1 MDSRP
6 PNSTLLVAFVKF
18 DKFDHDFY
26 TFFALILH
34 DLALSVVV
42 LVLEK
47 FMNQEFSGGT
57 CTHNL
62 GFGYPAFLLRN
73 GLKANRTRLFF
84 ILLIFQTLK
93 LP

>member
-34 DLALSVVV
+34 DLALSA
-42 LVLEK
+42 LW
-47 FMNQEFSGGT
+47 FI
-57 CTHNL
+57 
-62 GFGYPAFLLRN
+62 
-73 GLKANRTRLFF
+73 
-84 ILLIFQTLK
+84 ILLSSLIQVGMLQLVFIGLRMISEATMTFFDF
-93 LP
+93 

>member
-34 DLALSVVV
+34 DLALSA
-42 LVLEK
+42 LVQKPIKKGFSSRKTVFFMKEIVGQQHPK
-47 FMNQEFSGGT
+47 FMTSSKT
-57 CTHNL
+57 KCVD
-62 GFGYPAFLLRN
+62 P
-73 GLKANRTRLFF
+73 
-84 ILLIFQTLK
+84 ILMV
-93 LP
+93 

>member
-34 DLALSVVV
+34 DLALSE
-42 LVLEK
+42 LDLELQYFDLYFDK
-47 FMNQEFSGGT
+47 FSWFHHLRPGQYTYQGCSG
-57 CTHNL
+57 
-62 GFGYPAFLLRN
+62 
-73 GLKANRTRLFF
+73 
-84 ILLIFQTLK
+84 FQTAAPQWPGLR
-93 LP
+93 

>member
-34 DLALSVVV
+34 DLALSE
-42 LVLEK
+42 LG
-47 FMNQEFSGGT
+47 GGT
-57 CTHNL
+57 KQHTNL
-62 GFGYPAFLLRN
+62 V
-73 GLKANRTRLFF
+73 F
-84 ILLIFQTLK
+84 IHT
-93 LP
+93 

>member
-34 DLALSVVV
+34 DLALSGITNYT
-42 LVLEK
+42 LV
-47 FMNQEFSGGT
+47 
-57 CTHNL
+57 
-62 GFGYPAFLLRN
+62 YD
-73 GLKANRTRLFF
+73 
-84 ILLIFQTLK
+84 
-93 LP
+93 

>member
-34 DLALSVVV
+34 DLALSA
-42 LVLEK
+42 LVFFAQK
-47 FMNQEFSGGT
+47 NSDGG
-57 CTHNL
+57 
-62 GFGYPAFLLRN
+62 F
-73 GLKANRTRLFF
+73 
-84 ILLIFQTLK
+84 
-93 LP
+93 

>member
-34 DLALSVVV
+34 DLALTV
-42 LVLEK
+42 LSLMNNYRGSSNSYYSRTSEIPIEK
-47 FMNQEFSGGT
+47 KNPSII
-57 CTHNL
+57 
-62 GFGYPAFLLRN
+62 
-73 GLKANRTRLFF
+73 FF
-84 ILLIFQTLK
+84 ESES
-93 LP
+93 

>member
-34 DLALSVVV
+34 DLALSVYLLTIYRLYTKFKIYKSNGNVPIGRLSIVV
-42 LVLEK
+42 LYDTTPY
-47 FMNQEFSGGT
+47 NNT
-57 CTHNL
+57 PH
-62 GFGYPAFLLRN
+62 
-73 GLKANRTRLFF
+73 
-84 ILLIFQTLK
+84 
-93 LP
+93 

>member
-34 DLALSVVV
+34 DLALS
-42 LVLEK
+42 E
-47 FMNQEFSGGT
+47 M
-57 CTHNL
+57 
-62 GFGYPAFLLRN
+62 
-73 GLKANRTRLFF
+73 LFKKGPK
-84 ILLIFQTLK
+84 I
-93 LP
+93 

>member
-34 DLALSVVV
+34 DLALSAM
-42 LVLEK
+42 LNYKIKMCFSDEWRHKIKESHRTAKDFELE
-47 FMNQEFSGGT
+47 
-57 CTHNL
+57 NL
-62 GFGYPAFLLRN
+62 G
-73 GLKANRTRLFF
+73 
-84 ILLIFQTLK
+84 
-93 LP
+93 

>member
-34 DLALSVVV
+34 DLALSA
-42 LVLEK
+42 LETSSIDQK
-47 FMNQEFSGGT
+47 IRKPLSFEFGKRFDT
-57 CTHNL
+57 L
-62 GFGYPAFLLRN
+62 E
-73 GLKANRTRLFF
+73 ANNR
-84 ILLIFQTLK
+84 
-93 LP
+93 

>member
-34 DLALSVVV
+34 DLALSAQD
-42 LVLEK
+42 L
-47 FMNQEFSGGT
+47 GT
-57 CTHNL
+57 CYLYIHH
-62 GFGYPAFLLRN
+62 F
-73 GLKANRTRLFF
+73 
-84 ILLIFQTLK
+84 
-93 LP
+93 